1 MSMGTM
7 LEIVLRDIMGR
18 EEEVT
23 VVVEEVVVEVE
34 ERLSWH
40 QLQHRED
47 YKVLLFMMV
56 DLVRF
61 CLILVLRT
69 HLYLV
74 VIV

>member
-47 YKVLLFMMV
+47 CKVLLFMMV

-61 CLILVLRT
+61 CLTPVLRT

>member
-7 LEIVLRDIMGR
+7 LEIVLRGIMGR

-40 QLQHRED
+40 QLHHRED

-56 DLVRF
+56 NLVRF
-61 CLILVLRT
+61 CLIRVLRT

-74 VIV
+74 VIA

>member
-1 MSMGTM
+1 M

-56 DLVRF
+56 NLVRF
-61 CLILVLRT
+61 CLIRVLHT

-74 VIV
+74 VIA

>member
-61 CLILVLRT
+61 CLTLVLRT